1 MVVSEEL
8 LFSSEDCVS
17 PGVDGAVK
25 LEGEGESEGVGFG
38 MRGVGTPTRFGSS
51 IKRRWERNERT
62 VPKTGFG
69 CRREMMMRP
78 KEKRQ
83 PRPPN

>member
-1 MVVSEEL
+1 
-8 LFSSEDCVS
+8 VS

-38 MRGVGTPTRFGSS
+38 ISGVPTRIDDS
-51 IKRRWERNERT
+51 IKEGVRERRET

-69 CRREMMMRP
+69 CR
-78 KEKRQ
+78 
-83 PRPPN
+83 